1 MTRTDVFNL
10 PQTFYG
16 QQEERIYVLDL
27 SGVSQGAVLK
37 NNLWANVWPTLQ
49 SNMSITW
56 DI

>member
-1 MTRTDVFNL
+1 MTWTDVFNL
-10 PQTFYG
+10 PQIFYG

-27 SGVSQGAVLK
+27 SGVSQGTVLK
-37 NNLWANVWPTLQ
+37 NNLRSNGWPTLP

>member
-37 NNLWANVWPTLQ
+37 NNLWANV
-49 SNMSITW
+49 
-56 DI
+56 